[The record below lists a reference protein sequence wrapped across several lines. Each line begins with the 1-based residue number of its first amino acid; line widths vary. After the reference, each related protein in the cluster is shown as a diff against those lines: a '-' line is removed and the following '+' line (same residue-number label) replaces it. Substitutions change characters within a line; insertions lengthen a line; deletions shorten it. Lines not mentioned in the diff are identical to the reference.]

1 MAKQLTAINQSRLK
15 TFYLETVAPQLL
27 KEFKLSNNMAAPKI
41 TKIVVNMGVTQP
53 LELGAREKAIAN
65 VVKQF
70 EIITGQHPQITKAK
84 KAIAGFK
91 LRANDPVGVSVTLRG
106 ERMWSFLDRLISI
119 TLPRVKDFRGIS
131 RVSFDGRGNYS
142 LGLEEQIVF
151 PEISYDTI
159 ESVRG
164 LQINF
169 TITNATNQSSFRM
182 LELLG
187 MPFAKE
193 EAAK

>member
-1 MAKQLTAINQSRLK
+1 
-15 TFYLETVAPQLL
+15 
-27 KEFKLSNNMAAPKI
+27 
-41 TKIVVNMGVTQP
+41 
-53 LELGAREKAIAN
+53 
-65 VVKQF
+65 
-70 EIITGQHPQITKAK
+70 
-84 KAIAGFK
+84 
-91 LRANDPVGVSVTLRG
+91 
-106 ERMWSFLDRLISI
+106 MWSFLDRLISI